1 MAKLRERYANALL
14 ALSEENGTLAE
25 DLQQAIL
32 IRDTLKKVDLQ
43 SFLLH
48 PQVPD
53 ATKEQFFRNT
63 FAGSLSGRLLGFL
76 SLMVRKNREV
86 LILPVLAEYI
96 DLANRRL
103 GIIEAKV
110 VSAVTLTEKQ
120 REAIRT
126 VLRKTGMQV
135 EPEPADSGCSAA
147 SILIAGR
154 IFDRTVRSI
163 CNPPRDRLKREVTD
177 LIPPK

>member
-126 VLRKTGMQV
+126 VLTKKTGMQV
-135 EPEPADSGCSAA
+135 ELKAEVDPGVLGGFY
-147 SILIAGR
+147 ILIAGR
-154 IFDRTVRSI
+154 IFDRTVRSDLHLL
-163 CNPPRDRLKREVTD
+163 RDRLKRGGYA
-177 LIPPK
+177 